1 MNKFKF
7 FVTQDIGWKLLSVI
21 IATIMWVLV
30 ININQPID
38 TRTYTQ
44 KITVENIDI
53 LTDEDLTVAGLAD
66 LLDTS
71 ITIRVKAQRT
81 ALDRLAVSR
90 DWITASIDFSALRT
104 ATAGDIV
111 SLPVDVSIRGTTS
124 ESTYT
129 VMSQSPTVLSVKIE
143 ELTEKI
149 LPIQIE
155 INGSTSGEQLLSEP
169 QLSQSTTT
177 IIGAT
182 SAIDKVVSVK
192 GVLLGQDI
200 QKEALVKIALVPY
213 DENGNEVIDVSLN
226 PKEVTASFYG
236 VAVKT
241 IPITVTTTG
250 KQNQNYDMGDVAIK
264 PSSVMV
270 QGETSLMESVYGISL
285 PAISIDGATSDVT
298 KNFYLQELL
307 PEGIYLVPNE
317 SLYAEVRIPF
327 IGDQSREFS
336 VPSSQF
342 EIVSQQEGRLYEVT
356 DYAKVEVIDKAAVLY
371 SVNTAVLSGTVDVE
385 HLNIGE
391 FQLPIIFT
399 SNTNYKNIS
408 GTLTVKVSEDLDYVP
423 EVEVEDEFDSEAEN
437 ENENYNDNDNYNDS
451 TNVVPPIVVVPPPVE
466 EDLGND
472 IPNDEEENTTED
484 AFSEVESENTENEN
498 SEADETVSPDE
509 ITQS

>member
-1 MNKFKF
+1 MSKLKTFLM
-7 FVTQDIGWKLLSVI
+7 QDIGWKLLSVI

-44 KITVENIDI
+44 KITLENIDL
-53 LTDEDLTVAGLAD
+53 LTEEELTIAGLDD
-66 LLDTS
+66 LLDT
-71 ITIRVKAQRT
+71 TVTLRVKAQRT
-81 ALDRLAVSR
+81 ALDRLAASP
-90 DWITASIDFSALRT
+90 DWITTSIDFSALRT

-177 IIGAT
+177 ILGAT

-213 DENGNEVIDVSLN
+213 DEDGDEVIDVSLN

-236 VAVKT
+236 MAVKT

-250 KQNQNYDMGDVAIK
+250 TQNQNYDKGEIVIK

-270 QGETSLMESVYGISL
+270 QGETSLMENVYGISL
-285 PAISIDGATSDVT
+285 PSISIEGATSDVI

-317 SLYAEVRIPF
+317 SLYTEVRIPF
-327 IGDQSREFS
+327 VGDQSREFS

-342 EIVSQQEGRLYEVT
+342 ELVSQQPDKLYEVA
-356 DYAKVEVIDKAAVLY
+356 DYAKVEIIDKAGILY
-371 SVNTAVLSGTVDVE
+371 SVNTALLKGDIDVE

-391 FQLPIIFT
+391 FELPIVFT
-399 SNTNYKNIS
+399 ENTTYKNIT
-408 GTLTVKVSEDLDYVP
+408 GTLTVQVSENFDYDP
-423 EVEVEDEFDSEAEN
+423 ELEEGEESENEDEN
-437 ENENYNDNDNYNDS
+437 EYEYDNYNDR
-451 TNVVPPIVVVPPPVE
+451 TNTPQAEDIEENETVEDTDEEDVE
-466 EDLGND
+466 EN
-472 IPNDEEENTTED
+472 EAVED
-484 AFSEVESENTENEN
+484 AFSESEEDTESAPDESEQE
-498 SEADETVSPDE
+498 SELELDEVAE
-509 ITQS
+509 E